1 MGLTHV
7 DVKVLGPTRRK
18 SATVSLLVDSGAA
31 FSVIAGD
38 LLKRIGVKPD
48 ATQRFELANGET
60 VERKTGSAWFEIAG
74 RRGAGP
80 VVFGEPGDADLLGIV
95 TLECLGLA
103 FDPLR
108 RELKPLRLLLVRL
121 VPE

>member
-7 DVKVLGPTRRK
+7 DMKVMGPDRTK
-18 SATVSLLVDSGAA
+18 SSIVRFMVDSGAA
-31 FSVIAGD
+31 FSVVPGEILRD
-38 LLKRIGVKPD
+38 LGVEPD
-48 ATQRFELANGET
+48 DVQRFELANGEV
-60 VERKTGSAWFEIAG
+60 VERKIGSAWFEFEG

-80 VVFGEPGDADLLGIV
+80 VVFGEAGDANLLGVV

-108 RELKPLRLLLVRL
+108 RELKPLRLLMVR
-121 VPE
+121 VAPG

>member
-7 DVKVLGPTRRK
+7 DMKVMGLDRTK
-18 SATVSLLVDSGAA
+18 SSTVRLVVDSGVA
-31 FSVIAGD
+31 FSVVPGEILRD
-38 LLKRIGVKPD
+38 LGVEPD
-48 ATQRFELANGET
+48 DVQRFELANGET
-60 VERKTGSAWFEIAG
+60 VERKVGSAWFEFQG

-80 VVFGEPGDADLLGIV
+80 VVFGEPGDADLLGVV

-108 RELKPLRLLLVRL
+108 RELKPLRLLMVRL
-121 VPE
+121 APL

>member
-7 DVKVLGPTRRK
+7 DLKVLGPSRRK
-18 SATVSLLVDSGAA
+18 SATVRLLVDSGAA

-38 LLKRIGVKPD
+38 VLRRLGVKPD
-48 ATQRFELANGET
+48 DTRRFELANGET
-60 VERKTGSAWFEIAG
+60 VERKTGSAWFEFEG
-74 RRGAGP
+74 HRGAGP
-80 VVFGEPGDADLLGIV
+80 VVFGEPGDANLLGVV

-108 RELKPLRLLLVRL
+108 REIKPLRLLMVRL